1 MKRMIMSESMAAY
14 AIVVML
20 VLFALL
26 TSCAPKPINMS
37 RGYKNPTE
45 YHRTPAKGGGTWVNV
60 K

>member
-1 MKRMIMSESMAAY
+1 MKKMIMNESAAAY
-14 AIVVML
+14 AVVVML
-20 VLFALL
+20 VLFAIL

-45 YHRTPAKGGGTWVNV
+45 YHRTPAKTDGSWVNV